1 MGGVE
6 KIPYHELLTVK
17 ETIVVKRRSFLKLAA
32 LAACLYPVDSPASLR
47 LLTANQEKTV
57 YPSEIVQSSV
67 ERISPKERI
76 PDNGIKDYLIKIRNP
91 DSLHKDDI
99 ILDNAGKRLLCD
111 VVHRFQRLYKTI
123 GYGNFA
129 ILGYDDAIAFAKN
142 NQPVGDFTEP
152 ELVFLEMIFCR
163 DATDYGFFGKKQIV
177 DLSQVIKKSDICKI
191 PHSGNY
197 LFKGESRAKY
207 EQIKEDMG
215 EELLLT
221 SGIRGIVKQFYLFL
235 NKAFRH
241 DGNLSLAS
249 RSLAPP
255 GYSYHA
261 IGDFDI
267 GQRGLGSSNFS
278 EQFTDTHVFKQL
290 VKQGYVE
297 YRYQRDNM
305 LGVRYEPWHIKLSK
319 SYG

>member
-6 KIPYHELLTVK
+6 KNPYHELLTVK

-67 ERISPKERI
+67 ERIPPKERI